1 MAGLGR
7 FVPRLPALHLPRS
20 PVVRALGLFWGVALL
35 ALGGAAVTLQ
45 ILGPP
50 KPPAVAQPAP
60 RQEAAPPPAMPG
72 NVAPPAMPGNVAP
85 VHAPAPEPPPKP
97 AEAAAPITTAIP
109 RPGAPIA
116 APDPALLEPAPS
128 YEGAR
133 LPRIG
138 PGQRTPM
145 RVYAAGYDPA
155 DPRPRIAI
163 LLSDFAM
170 NEQDS
175 DEAIRALPPA
185 VSFAVSP
192 YATRTERLLIAARAR
207 GHETLAALPM
217 EPNNHP
223 LNEAGSYALLTGAA
237 PALNA
242 LRLEWALSRITGYV
256 GATAALGRLHG
267 ERFAAATELH
277 ATVLKELARRGLLYI
292 DPRPGAVP
300 PSPTAMPNFRA
311 VDLAVDS
318 PPVRAEVE
326 AKLTRLEQIARER
339 GSALGLASTPVPMTI
354 DRIAAWAVS
363 LPARGFVLV
372 PVSALATP
380 PTKPK

>member
-1 MAGLGR
+1 MAGLAR
-7 FVPRLPALHLPRS
+7 FMPRLPALHLPRS
-20 PVVRALGLFWGVALL
+20 PVIRALGLFWGAALL
-35 ALGGAAVTLQ
+35 AVGGAAMALQ

-50 KPPAVAQPAP
+50 KSPPSNPLVAAQPAP
-60 RQEAAPPPAMPG
+60 HQDAAHPLTRPEPAAP
-72 NVAPPAMPGNVAP
+72 
-85 VHAPAPEPPPKP
+85 APAPEPPPKP
-97 AEAAAPITTAIP
+97 AEPAAPTPIP

-145 RVYAAGYDPA
+145 RVYAAGHDPT

-163 LLSDFAM
+163 LLADFAM

-175 DEAIRALPPA
+175 DEAIRTLPPA

-277 ATVLKELARRGLLYI
+277 ATVLQELARRGLLYI

-300 PSPTAMPNFRA
+300 PSPPSLHTANAMPNFRA
-311 VDLAVDS
+311 IDLAVDS

-326 AKLTRLEQIARER
+326 AKLNRLEQIARER

-372 PVSALATP
+372 PVSALATAP
-380 PTKPK
+380 AKPK